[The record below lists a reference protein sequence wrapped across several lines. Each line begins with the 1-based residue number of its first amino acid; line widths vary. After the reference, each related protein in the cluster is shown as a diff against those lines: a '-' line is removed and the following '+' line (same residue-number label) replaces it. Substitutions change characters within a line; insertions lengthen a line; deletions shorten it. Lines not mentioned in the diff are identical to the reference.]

1 MECYLSYNFYCSRF
15 AQARNYDLGFE
26 PQKQNCGPVAGAIL
40 ENFPKEVEAAASI
53 AYFVSSPLYNGSV
66 RIDARKIL
74 ADSLFFKTMG
84 IEVLS
89 GNPEKDLMQNDV
101 IFLSD
106 DLAQKIYGGENPI
119 GKVISYNKE
128 LQLTVKGT
136 YVDLPENATMRPEA
150 VISMPTAWSR
160 DWGNYSWRGGD
171 SYYEYIR
178 FRPGADK
185 EVVNTRLDAMIQ
197 KYRPEESGP
206 KKMFKKVAGSLVKR
220 IPCQAELQL
229 ALNVL
234 SVPAVNR
241 NLSREATEA
250 VNHWLAGVAGTD
262 GKEDE
267 SVLTIDRFSCQL
279 RGEKMDLQADVSGF
293 KLERLLDCLLPQGD
307 SVGIRVLQGIRNNIS
322 EQESYQLLEY
332 IVWWANE
339 HRVYQLALDTLQK
352 EEAPQYKALR
362 QIQPHIEYVHVIRDN
377 T

>member
-1 MECYLSYNFYCSRF
+1 MV
-15 AQARNYDLGFE
+15 
-26 PQKQNCGPVAGAIL
+26 VAGAISG
-40 ENFPKEVEAAASI
+40 EFSQRGRGGASI

-150 VISMPTAWSR
+150 VISCLRLGAR

-185 EVVNTRLDAMIQ
+185 EVVNTRLDAGIQ
-197 KYRPEESGP
+197 KYRPG
-206 KKMFKKVAGSLVKR
+206 R
-220 IPCQAELQL
+220 
-229 ALNVL
+229 
-234 SVPAVNR
+234 R
-241 NLSREATEA
+241 
-250 VNHWLAGVAGTD
+250 
-262 GKEDE
+262 
-267 SVLTIDRFSCQL
+267 
-279 RGEKMDLQADVSGF
+279 
-293 KLERLLDCLLPQGD
+293 
-307 SVGIRVLQGIRNNIS
+307 
-322 EQESYQLLEY
+322 
-332 IVWWANE
+332 
-339 HRVYQLALDTLQK
+339 
-352 EEAPQYKALR
+352 
-362 QIQPHIEYVHVIRDN
+362 
-377 T
+377 

>member
-1 MECYLSYNFYCSRF
+1 MEERLKVEVQISSYD
-15 AQARNYDLGFE
+15 AQGLQCF
-26 PQKQNCGPVAGAIL
+26 VA
-40 ENFPKEVEAAASI
+40 E
-53 AYFVSSPLYNGSV
+53 
-66 RIDARKIL
+66 
-74 ADSLFFKTMG
+74 
-84 IEVLS
+84 
-89 GNPEKDLMQNDV
+89 Q
-101 IFLSD
+101 
-106 DLAQKIYGGENPI
+106 
-119 GKVISYNKE
+119 
-128 LQLTVKGT
+128 
-136 YVDLPENATMRPEA
+136 
-150 VISMPTAWSR
+150 
-160 DWGNYSWRGGD
+160 
-171 SYYEYIR
+171 
-178 FRPGADK
+178 
-185 EVVNTRLDAMIQ
+185 IQ

-339 HRVYQLALDTLQK
+339 HRVYQLALDALQQ

-362 QIQPHIEYVHVIRDN
+362 QIQPHIEYVHVIRDI
-377 T
+377 TK